1 MTDEPPK
8 KSGVDY
14 DDGQRKLS
22 VSDTAWSKLLQVI
35 GEDLRW
41 VVRSIGWGIAV
52 IATCYGASLIL

>member
-1 MTDEPPK
+1 VTDEPIK
-8 KSGVDY
+8 KNGVDY

-41 VVRSIGWGIAV
+41 VVRAVGWGIAC
-52 IATCYGASLIL
+52 IATCYGVSLLV

>member
-1 MTDEPPK
+1 MTDEPIK
-8 KSGVDY
+8 KNGVDY

-41 VVRSIGWGIAV
+41 VVRAVGWGIAC
-52 IATCYGASLIL
+52 IATCYGVSLLV

>member
-1 MTDEPPK
+1 MTDEPTK

-14 DDGQRKLS
+14 DDGTRKVS

-41 VVRSIGWGIAV
+41 VIRAIGWGIACV
-52 IATCYGASLIL
+52 ATCYGASLLL